1 MDKTEQELAER
12 KLVERLQWS
21 APYKLGERMGGG
33 SALALWNVTLS
44 LLQENAKQD
53 ARIKELELII
63 AGLQDVIAGRVQPFS
78 EIEGKAKGGSQ

>member
-33 SALALWNVTLS
+33 SALALWNVSVS
-44 LLQENAKQD
+44 LLQENAKLSESVQWHETANKLMAEGLAEKD
-53 ARIKELELII
+53 ARIKELET
-63 AGLQDVIAGRVQPFS
+63 RVGQ
-78 EIEGKAKGGSQ
+78 